1 MAKLELRYR
10 ERRHPAGCIPE
21 ADWKPALPVRR
32 ARLRACGAEAGRT
45 AWGVETFIPWF
56 RRWLRLFVCLSCAV
70 FGGVSAARA
79 DLAADVARIALEM
92 AGGVEAHERLSSL
105 RATGVTRVGEIEA
118 PFILYTARPDR
129 LRIET
134 LGESGSLVRAY
145 DGEHAPWR
153 KDDALKPPRRLGREE
168 ELQFMRDA
176 VFDQPYFKPAERG
189 VSLDYAGRVESGGVI
204 MHRLLA
210 TRSGEEL
217 ESLFIDAVSHQ
228 LVRRD
233 VRAASVTG
241 GRVVE
246 LHYAD
251 FREVAGV
258 WLPGRIRAAVEG
270 RVLHE
275 TVITEYVANPA
286 LPPDFFAPPVK
297 DWPKR

>member
-1 MAKLELRYR
+1 MGRVKPG
-10 ERRHPAGCIPE
+10 RRRGASANGT
-21 ADWKPALPVRR
+21 
-32 ARLRACGAEAGRT
+32 RLRACRAEAGRT
-45 AWGVETFIPWF
+45 AWGVATFTPWF
-56 RRWLRLFVCLSCAV
+56 RRWLRLLVCLGCVVS
-70 FGGVSAARA
+70 GGVTASRA

-92 AGGVEAHERLSSL
+92 AGGAEAHERLSSL
-105 RATGVTRVGEIEA
+105 RATGVTRVGGVEA
-118 PFILYTARPDR
+118 HFILYTARPDR
-129 LRIET
+129 LRVET
-134 LGESGSLVRAY
+134 LGEHGSLVRAY
-145 DGEHAPWR
+145 DGEYAPWR

-189 VSLDYAGRVESGGVI
+189 VGLDYAGRVESGGVI

-210 TRSGEEL
+210 TRSGGEL

-241 GRVVE
+241 ERVVE

-258 WLPGRIRAAVEG
+258 SLPGRIRAVVDG

-275 TVITEYVANPA
+275 TVITDYVANPP
-286 LPPDFFAPPVK
+286 LPAGFFAPPVK

>member
-1 MAKLELRYR
+1 MGRVKPG
-10 ERRHPAGCIPE
+10 RRRGASANG
-21 ADWKPALPVRR
+21 
-32 ARLRACGAEAGRT
+32 ARLRACPAAWRRT
-45 AWGVETFIPWF
+45 AWGVATFTPWF
-56 RRWLRLFVCLSCAV
+56 RRWLRLVVCLSFVV

-92 AGGVEAHERLSSL
+92 AGGAEAHERLAGL
-105 RATGVTRVGEIEA
+105 RATGVTRVGEVEA

-129 LRIET
+129 LRVET

-145 DGEHAPWR
+145 DGEHAPWK
-153 KDDALKPPRRLGREE
+153 KDDALKLPRRLGREE

-210 TRSGEEL
+210 TRSGGEL
-217 ESLFIDAVSHQ
+217 EALFIDAASHR

-233 VRAASVTG
+233 VRAASVAG
-241 GRVVE
+241 ERVVE

-258 WLPGRIRAAVEG
+258 LLPGRIRAVADG

-275 TVITEYVANPA
+275 TVITDYVANPT
-286 LPPDFFAPPVK
+286 LPPGFFAPPVA